1 MASIRQRDGKYQVRI
16 IRKGHRALSRT
27 FNNRTDAIKWAR
39 QTEVEIERGAIQT
52 HTRSITLA
60 DAITRYREERTPNK
74 KSARSERYLLDAWAR
89 SQLAEIPLNC
99 IRPTQIAEWRDAR
112 STSGAAAQTIRNGL
126 TVLSAVYE
134 QAIREWGFDHLSNP
148 VRRIRRPPA
157 PRGRCRRVSQEEVQ
171 RIIDNTKSPSL
182 APIVTLA
189 LTTGM
194 RLSEITLMRW
204 GNLDFQQKTLLLP
217 DTKNGD
223 ARTIPLS
230 TTATNTLLTLRR
242 TKTTSTSERVFDIA
256 PHAVT
261 VSFRRAVRRARAAYI
276 AEQTVRGTP
285 DAGLLCNL
293 RFHDLRH
300 EAVTR
305 LFEKGLNTIEVGTI
319 SGHKT
324 IQTLNRY
331 THLRAADL
339 VDKLG

>member
-1 MASIRQRDGKYQVRI
+1 MASIRQRDGKFQVRI
-16 IRKGHRALSRT
+16 IRKGHGTLSRT
-27 FNNRTDAIKWAR
+27 FTNRGDALKWAR
-39 QTEVEIERGAIQT
+39 ATEVEIERGAIQT
-52 HTRSITLA
+52 HTRSITLR
-60 DAITRYREERTPNK
+60 DAIERYRRERTPHK
-74 KSARSERYLLDAWAR
+74 KSARSEIYLLSAWAK
-89 SQLAEIPLNC
+89 SLFAETLLNR
-99 IRPTQIAEWRDAR
+99 IRPAQIAEWRDAR
-112 STSGAAAQTIRNGL
+112 VTSGAAAQTIRNGL

-148 VRRIRRPPA
+148 VRRIRRPSA
-157 PRGRCRRVSQEEVQ
+157 PRGRCRRVSQEEAQ
-171 RIIDNTKSPSL
+171 GIINNTESPSL

-189 LTTGM
+189 LATGM

-204 GNLDFQQKTLLLP
+204 EHLDFQQKILLLP

-223 ARTIPLS
+223 SRTIPLS
-230 TTATNTLLTLRR
+230 TTAVNTLLTLQKIRN
-242 TKTTSTSERVFDIA
+242 TSISGRVFDIS

-276 AEQTVRGTP
+276 AEQAARGTS
-285 DAGLLCNL
+285 DAGLFCNL

-300 EAVTR
+300 EAVSR

-339 VDKLG
+339 VEKLG